1 MKSIYIGC
9 LVRHRILDAVG
20 LVVGHTMWDGDW
32 GAFEVKFN
40 KPVNK
45 GALKNLTHFVDRGRI
60 GLINSSANLESLKAW
75 K

>member
-1 MKSIYIGC
+1 MKGITIGC

-32 GAFEVKFN
+32 GAFEVRFN

-45 GALKNLTHFVDRGRI
+45 GALKNLTRFVDRADRW
-60 GLINSSANLESLKAW
+60 SLVSGCDNQ
-75 K
+75 